1 MRKLGLTQS
10 SLLAVVLVIG
20 CKTAP
25 EPSPAEASAPQPPVP
40 AAPEAPTAGTPSPE
54 APPPSPEAAPPGA
67 PAPTPSAAATDQPL
81 TAGSPTYS
89 EGTKSISAKVGSRFA
104 VALPSN
110 ITIPMKWRLEPA
122 PDGKLLSLTEEKH
135 FDQPPPGCDGCVGY
149 GGTRLFS
156 FEAKAPGKQTL
167 KFALRPLTDPKG
179 KAQKEVSIDVAI
191 GN

>member
-40 AAPEAPTAGTPSPE
+40 AAPEAPTAGTPSP
-54 APPPSPEAAPPGA
+54 GA
-67 PAPTPSAAATDQPL
+67 PAATPSAAATDQPL